1 MCRSGSCT
9 SCVEGRVRAVT
20 RRKASFVLANV
31 SVPLCTIQQEEA
43 GKDTGK
49 GENAS
54 SSRAVRGARNGH
66 LGLDADADVDLY
78 AGRRGEGH
86 PVRPASPG
94 PPSSAKWDE
103 GTVLVDIHVDDGRI
117 TAISPTRTPSSSSQ
131 RNQTT
136 PWMQRLF
143 SLLSS
148 RSPRFLPAVVDC
160 EEAFV
165 LPTFVD
171 LHTHI
176 DKGHTAER
184 STNTLGSLSGADRS
198 TAADAAFWSAADVEH
213 RMEFSLKCA
222 YAHGTSALRTHLI
235 NMTPKHIELTW
246 PAFAKVRDRWRGRV
260 EVQGVALVALSF
272 FRDEAASTRL
282 ADTVAAYGGLLGAA
296 VCCAEEGGSKTDDW
310 TTCDGDRDELLDRI
324 FTLAKERDLDLD
336 FHTDENGNEA
346 AKGLRYVAEKAIQHG
361 YEGRVVCGHCCSL
374 AYQPPRELQK
384 TLELARRARI
394 TIVSLPLVNQWT
406 QDRRYPERTT
416 PLWRGVTRLHE
427 ARDAGVAVAIAS
439 DNTRDQFYAYGDLD
453 MLEVF
458 NQGCRMAHLDRPYG
472 SWVNTVGATPA
483 AAMGLVDGM
492 LRVGGKADFVVF
504 PNARKYS
511 ELLSRPQGDG
521 VVVRG
526 GRRIKDGS
534 LPGYKELDCVVRND
548 CPCRDD

>member
-1 MCRSGSCT
+1 MCRSGSCMR
-9 SCVEGRVRAVT
+9 CVEGRVRTVT
-20 RRKASFVLANV
+20 ACKSEYVLSNV
-31 SVPLCTIQQEEA
+31 SVPSCCLEAARDGCTSESA
-43 GKDTGK
+43 VGSAAHPKDPESK
-49 GENAS
+49 
-54 SSRAVRGARNGH
+54 
-66 LGLDADADVDLY
+66 
-78 AGRRGEGH
+78 
-86 PVRPASPG
+86 G

-103 GTVLVDIHVDDGRI
+103 GTVLVDVHVRQGRI
-117 TAISPTRTPSSSSQ
+117 VAINPAAVPTTGSSKSPFRALVPSFLTRVFPA
-131 RNQTT
+131 
-136 PWMQRLF
+136 
-143 SLLSS
+143 LL
-148 RSPRFLPAVVDC
+148 PRRVDC
-160 EEAFV
+160 EEAFA

-184 STNTLGSLSGADRS
+184 STNMLGSLSGADRS
-198 TAADAAFWSAADVEH
+198 TAADAAFWSAADVEQ

-235 NMTPKHIELTW
+235 NMTAKHIELTW
-246 PAFAKVRDRWRGRV
+246 PAFSKIRDRWKGRV
-260 EVQGVALVALSF
+260 TVQGVALVVLSF
-272 FRDEAASTRL
+272 FRDEAAAVRL
-282 ADTVAAYGGLLGAA
+282 ADTVAKYGGLLGAA
-296 VCCAEEGGSKTDDW
+296 VCCAEEGGSPTDDW

-346 AKGLRYVAEKAIQHG
+346 AKGLRYVAEKTIQHG

-374 AYQPPRELQK
+374 AYQPPKELVK

-416 PLWRGVTRLHE
+416 PLWRGVTLLHE

-472 SWVNTVGATPA
+472 SWINTVGSTPA
-483 AAMGLVDGM
+483 TAMRLGARDDESHGM
-492 LRVGGKADFVVF
+492 LRVGAGADFVVF

-511 ELLSRPQGDG
+511 ELLSRPQMDR
-521 VVVRG
+521 VVVRK
-526 GRRIKDGS
+526 GRRIPDAS
-534 LPGYKELDCVVRND
+534 LPSYKELDCVIRND
-548 CPCRDD
+548 CECLDSRSVV

>member
-1 MCRSGSCT
+1 MCRESSCL
-9 SCVEGRVRAVT
+9 SCVEGRLRSLT
-20 RRKASFVLANV
+20 RTKTAYVVSNV
-31 SVPLCTIQQEEA
+31 SVPRCVLVGGGLSVA
-43 GKDTGK
+43 KTGED
-49 GENAS
+49 GS
-54 SSRAVRGARNGH
+54 
-66 LGLDADADVDLY
+66 
-78 AGRRGEGH
+78 H
-86 PVRPASPG
+86 PARPASPG
-94 PPSSAKWDE
+94 PLSSAKWDE
-103 GTVLVDIHVDDGRI
+103 GTVLVDVHVRDGRI
-117 TAISPTRTPSSSSQ
+117 VAIEPHVKTKESPPKLSGLR
-131 RNQTT
+131 RV
-136 PWMQRLF
+136 LF
-143 SLLSS
+143 KLFPSLL
-148 RSPRFLPAVVDC
+148 PDTVDC
-160 EEAFV
+160 EEAFL

-235 NMTPKHIELTW
+235 NMTAKHIELTW
-246 PAFAKVRDRWRGRV
+246 PAFAKIRDRWKGRV

-272 FRDEAASTRL
+272 FRDEAAATRL
-282 ADTVAAYGGLLGAA
+282 ADTVASYGGLLGAA
-296 VCCAEEGGSKTDDW
+296 VCCAEEGGSTTDDW
-310 TTCDGDRDELLDRI
+310 TTCDRDRDELLDRI

-374 AYQPPRELQK
+374 AYQPKHELEK
-384 TLELARRARI
+384 TLELVRRARI

-406 QDRRYPERTT
+406 QDRRYPVRTT
-416 PLWRGVTRLHE
+416 PLWRGVTLLHE

-472 SWVNTVGATPA
+472 SWVNTVGSTPA
-483 AAMGLVDGM
+483 AAMGLKGHTSSHGT
-492 LRVGGKADFVVF
+492 LQVGGGADFIVF
-504 PNARKYS
+504 SNARKYS
-511 ELLSRPQGDG
+511 ELLSRPQEDRI
-521 VVVRG
+521 VVRA
-526 GRRIKDGS
+526 GRRIPDGS
-534 LPGYKELDCVVRND
+534 LPSYKELDCVLRND
-548 CPCRDD
+548 CECLENKYV

>member
-1 MCRSGSCT
+1 MLS
-9 SCVEGRVRAVT
+9 
-20 RRKASFVLANV
+20 NV
-31 SVPLCTIQQEEA
+31 SVPSCCLEA
-43 GKDTGK
+43 VLGSSVAKDGSWSTGHV
-49 GENAS
+49 A
-54 SSRAVRGARNGH
+54 NGYD
-66 LGLDADADVDLY
+66 LDD
-78 AGRRGEGH
+78 ESH
-86 PVRPASPG
+86 PARPASPG

-103 GTVLVDIHVDDGRI
+103 GTVLVDIHVQDGCI
-117 TAISPTRTPSSSSQ
+117 TTIEPSVVPTSSKTALASIIHRS
-131 RNQTT
+131 
-136 PWMQRLF
+136 RLKLP
-143 SLLSS
+143 SLLTKLF
-148 RSPRFLPAVVDC
+148 PALLPGRVDC
-160 EEAFV
+160 EEAFT

-198 TAADAAFWSAADVEH
+198 TAADAAFWSAADVEQ

-235 NMTPKHIELTW
+235 NMTAKHIELTW
-246 PAFAKVRDRWRGRV
+246 PAFAKIRNRWKGRV
-260 EVQGVALVALSF
+260 EMQGVALVALSF
-272 FRDEAASTRL
+272 FRDEAEATKL
-282 ADTVAAYGGLLGAA
+282 ADTVARYGGLLGAA
-296 VCCAEEGGSKTDDW
+296 VCCAEEGGSPTDDW
-310 TTCDGDRDELLDRI
+310 TTCDADRDVLLDRI

-346 AKGLRYVAEKAIQHG
+346 AKGLRYVAEKTIQHG

-374 AYQPPRELQK
+374 AYQPPEELAK
-384 TLELARRARI
+384 TLDLARRARI

-416 PLWRGVTRLHE
+416 PLWRGVTLLHE

-472 SWVNTVGATPA
+472 SWINTVGSTPA
-483 AAMGLVDGM
+483 AAMRLGAHDGTVGAKSHGI
-492 LRVGGKADFVVF
+492 LRAGGGADFVVF

-511 ELLSRPQGDG
+511 ELLSRPQTDRI
-521 VVVRG
+521 VVRK
-526 GRRIKDGS
+526 GRPIPDG
-534 LPGYKELDCVVRND
+534 LPAYRELDCVLRND
-548 CPCRDD
+548 CECLDGK